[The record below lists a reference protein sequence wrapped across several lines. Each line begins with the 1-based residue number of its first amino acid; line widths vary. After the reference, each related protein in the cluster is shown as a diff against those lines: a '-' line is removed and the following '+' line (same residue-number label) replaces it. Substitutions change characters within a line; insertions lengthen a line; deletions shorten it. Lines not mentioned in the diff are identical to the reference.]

1 MALKRWDGAAY
12 VDLTTLKRWDGAAW
26 VDLTIA
32 KRWDGAAWQDLA
44 GFGGGGSGFSVTVSP
59 GAAVGLLFTPEPAS
73 LFQTVTTSN
82 VTASAA
88 GGTGPYTYS
97 WTYVSGSSAHIP
109 SNPSGATTN
118 WSATQPKNSTRQSV
132 WRVTATDS
140 LSATATADVAVETE
154 SATDL

>member
-1 MALKRWDGAAY
+1 MTLKRWDGAAM
-12 VDLTTLKRWDGAAW
+12 VDLTTLKRWDGAAF

-32 KRWDGAAWQDLA
+32 KRWDGAAFQDIA
-44 GFGGGGSGFSVTVSP
+44 GFGGGSGFSVTVSP
-59 GAAVGLLFTPEPAS
+59 GTAVGSLFTPEPAG
-73 LFQTVTTSN
+73 LFQTVTTNN
-82 VTASAA
+82 VTAAAA

-109 SNPSGATTN
+109 SNSSAATTN
-118 WSATQPKNSTRQSV
+118 WSATQPKNSVRQSV

-140 LSATATADVAVETE
+140 LGATATADVAVETE